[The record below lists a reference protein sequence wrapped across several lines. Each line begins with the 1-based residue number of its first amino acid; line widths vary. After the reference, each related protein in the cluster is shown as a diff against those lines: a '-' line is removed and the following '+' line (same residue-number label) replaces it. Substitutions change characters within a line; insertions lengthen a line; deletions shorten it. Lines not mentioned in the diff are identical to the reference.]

1 MVGVRVVVVVVSACG
16 VPVGVMVGVGV
27 VRRRRRAS
35 DRGRLGGSRQEGRAG
50 GPVVLELVKPDV
62 PDPAQEDQAAAEG
75 NRAEDPHGNPD
86 RLVWTPGR
94 GLVRSPAG
102 RPAQAP
108 HAPGRGAR
116 RPVQG
121 DSGGSAGSGAEA
133 GDSYRLPRTAYSPQA
148 GQKGSSDH
156 TGARHWGLAQGR
168 NSPTGALIPSA
179 GWRDPRRA
187 KPAWMPWW
195 ADRVGWCCRLGRCWR
210 RRRLSREPVRAAPAR
225 NRAAERRAL
234 APAPPRPATA
244 PRTHGI
250 RRRRAGLRHHTTGI
264 PDCPMVV
271 SSSPNVA
278 GVSRWPASS
287 RGRPPGA
294 RQRCP
299 PR

>member
-50 GPVVLELVKPDV
+50 GPVVLELVKPDA
-62 PDPAQEDQAAAEG
+62 PDPAQEDQAGAEG

-94 GLVRSPAG
+94 GLVRSPTG

-133 GDSYRLPRTAYSPQA
+133 GDSIASPELHIVRRRGRRRPPTKRGPGTGGWRRA
-148 GQKGSSDH
+148 GIRRPAH
-156 TGARHWGLAQGR
+156 RW
-168 NSPTGALIPSA
+168 PPA

-187 KPAWMPWW
+187 GPPWMPWV
-195 ADRVGWCCRLGRCWR
+195 VGPAPVVLPPREELGAATAQ
-210 RRRLSREPVRAAPAR
+210 PGTVRAAPAR
-225 NRAAERRAL
+225 NRAEERRAAGAWGAAGGNC
-234 APAPPRPATA
+234 APHARHSTA
-244 PRTHGI
+244 PGWFATP
-250 RRRRAGLRHHTTGI
+250 HHWHSRL
-264 PDCPMVV
+264 PMVV
-271 SSSPNVA
+271 SSSPSVA

-287 RGRPPGA
+287 RGRPPGG
-294 RQRCP
+294 RQRCY